1 MQKWVFFLFYPVA
14 LFLLITC
21 PSEGSSL
28 RSCVTSRTGH
38 QGREA
43 QAAHFMAGCLGRV
56 ILFTIPTTPPGT
68 HSPHQLRKA
77 LISGLLRPVAH
88 LPPNLPSPNRVPPP
102 PPPPQIASFLTLCY
116 THSANFCKVFLW
128 AAAAYRQLVLNFDLN
143 SLLILEYF

>member
-28 RSCVTSRTGH
+28 RSCVMSRTGH

-102 PPPPQIASFLTLCY
+102 PPPPRSLHSSLFA
-116 THSANFCKVFLW
+116 THTQQTFVKFSSGR
-128 AAAAYRQLVLNFDLN
+128 RQLTD
-143 SLLILEYF
+143 SLF

>member
-1 MQKWVFFLFYPVA
+1 MQKWVFFRFYPVA

-56 ILFTIPTTPPGT
+56 ILFTIPTSPPGT
-68 HSPHQLRKA
+68 HSSHQLRKA

-102 PPPPQIASFLTLCY
+102 PQIASFLALCY